1 MEYVQMTLNDWI
13 QMKQK
18 LRQELQGVTRSFVRI
33 GYALRKIEDGK
44 FYEQDGYKSIV
55 EFAKAEYGLQASTV
69 SRFMAINREY
79 SIDGYSEHLRTE
91 YAELGRS
98 QLEEMLQL
106 PEADRQMVGP
116 ETSREDIR
124 ELKRFNKSEPVPGEA
139 DDIPKLIRSFFYM
152 NPDELDSIFRELGGG
167 ADLDNLNWL
176 TELINPSGSRVY
188 KKGLYFMA
196 MGEDCIKIKRF
207 GSDPEKMSWEEFLRI
222 TVSIF
227 GETAR
232 RSKHVWKEYF
242 GEEQEGEKEKTEEP
256 GKPDPKREP
265 KIQGEGI
272 GEEIPKEGKK
282 QKNEEQG
289 SAGGNET
296 TDTEIQR
303 TGEPEEKG
311 TAGEKTEELK
321 PDPKGTG
328 ERPEEALNQPEE
340 EIAPAQNRKDYMNF
354 LTLKGMADY
363 LAKEYRERRLRV
375 DMLGFPEKLED
386 WLKGKVKEDGSPKE
400 EE

>member
-1 MEYVQMTLNDWI
+1 MEYVQMTLDDWI

-18 LRQELQGVTRSFVRI
+18 LRQELQGVTRSFVWI

-44 FYEQDGYKSIV
+44 LYEQDGYRSIA
-55 EFAKAEYGLQASTV
+55 EFARAEYGLQASTV
-69 SRFMAINREY
+69 SRFIAINREY
-79 SIDGYSEHLRTE
+79 SIDGYSEHLRPE
-91 YAELGRS
+91 YASLGRS

-139 DDIPKLIRSFFYM
+139 DDIKKLIRSFFYM
-152 NPDELDSIFRELGGG
+152 NPDELDSVFRELNEG
-167 ADLDNLNWL
+167 ADLDSLNWL
-176 TELINPSGSRVY
+176 TELINPSGNRIY
-188 KKGLYFMA
+188 KKGLYFVA

-227 GETAR
+227 GGAAQ

-242 GEEQEGEKEKTEEP
+242 GEEQEDEKTEEP
-256 GKPDPKREP
+256 GTQDQK
-265 KIQGEGI
+265 
-272 GEEIPKEGKK
+272 EEERP
-282 QKNEEQG
+282 
-289 SAGGNET
+289 AGGNET
-296 TDTEIQR
+296 TEEVQAA
-303 TGEPEEKG
+303 GEPEEKSA
-311 TAGEKTEELK
+311 AGGSDKEPE
-321 PDPKGTG
+321 PDPEGTG
-328 ERPEEALNQPEE
+328 KRPEEALNPPEE
-340 EIAPAQNRKDYMNF
+340 EIAPAQNRKDYIDF
-354 LTLKGMADY
+354 LTLEETAKY
-363 LAKEYRERRLRV
+363 LAEEYRERRLRV
-375 DMLGFPEKLED
+375 DMLGFPEKLEG

>member
-1 MEYVQMTLNDWI
+1 MEYVQMTLDDWI

-44 FYEQDGYKSIV
+44 LYEQDGYKSIA
-55 EFAKAEYGLQASTV
+55 EFAQAEYGLQASTV

-79 SIDGYSEHLRTE
+79 SIDGYSEHLRPE
-91 YAELGRS
+91 YASLGRS

-106 PEADRQMVGP
+106 PEADRKMVGP

-124 ELKRFNKSEPVPGEA
+124 ELKRFNRSEPVPGEA
-139 DDIPKLIRSFFYM
+139 DDIKKLIRSFFFM
-152 NPDELDSIFRELGGG
+152 NPDELDSVFRELNGG
-167 ADLDNLNWL
+167 ADLDSLNWL
-176 TELINPSGSRVY
+176 TELINPSGNRIY
-188 KKGLYFMA
+188 KKGLYFVA

-207 GSDPEKMSWEEFLRI
+207 GSDPDKMSWEEFLRI

-227 GETAR
+227 GGAAQ

-242 GEEQEGEKEKTEEP
+242 GEEQEDEKAEEP
-256 GKPDPKREP
+256 GNQDKKRESEEQREGSGKDIP
-265 KIQGEGI
+265 DADKIQ
-272 GEEIPKEGKK
+272 KE
-282 QKNEEQG
+282 NEKP
-289 SAGGNET
+289 AGGDRET
-296 TDTEIQR
+296 R
-303 TGEPEEKG
+303 EKG
-311 TAGEKTEELK
+311 EAGGCTQKHES
-321 PDPKGTG
+321 DFKGTG
-328 ERPEEALNQPEE
+328 ERPEEAMNPSEG

-363 LAKEYRERRLRV
+363 LAKEYRERRLRG

>member
-222 TVSIF
+222 TVGIF
-227 GETAR
+227 GEAAK
-232 RSKHVWKEYF
+232 RSKRVWKEYF
-242 GEEQEGEKEKTEEP
+242 REEQEDEKAEEP
-256 GKPDPKREP
+256 GTQDQKEEEKP
-265 KIQGEGI
+265 
-272 GEEIPKEGKK
+272 
-282 QKNEEQG
+282 
-289 SAGGNET
+289 AGGNET
-296 TDTEIQR
+296 TEEVQAA
-303 TGEPEEKG
+303 GEPEEKSA
-311 TAGEKTEELK
+311 AGGSDKEPE
-321 PDPKGTG
+321 PDPEGTG
-328 ERPEEALNQPEE
+328 KRPEEALNPPEE
-340 EIAPAQNRKDYMNF
+340 EIAPAQNRKDYIDF
-354 LTLKGMADY
+354 LTLEETAKY
-363 LAKEYRERRLRV
+363 LAEEYRERRLRV
-375 DMLGFPEKLED
+375 DMLGFPEKLEG

>member
-79 SIDGYSEHLRTE
+79 SIDGYSEHLRPE

-152 NPDELDSIFRELGGG
+152 NPDELDSVFRELDGG

-188 KKGLYFMA
+188 KKGLYFVA
-196 MGEDCIKIKRF
+196 MGEDCVKIKKF

-227 GETAR
+227 GGAAQ

-242 GEEQEGEKEKTEEP
+242 GEEQEDEKAEEP
-256 GKPDPKREP
+256 GTQDQDEEKP
-265 KIQGEGI
+265 
-272 GEEIPKEGKK
+272 
-282 QKNEEQG
+282 
-289 SAGGNET
+289 AGGNET
-296 TDTEIQR
+296 TDTEVQAAGE
-303 TGEPEEKG
+303 TEEKSAAGGNDKEPE
-311 TAGEKTEELK
+311 

-328 ERPEEALNQPEE
+328 KRPEEAMNPPEE
-340 EIAPAQNRKDYMNF
+340 GIAPAQNRKDYMDF
-354 LTLKGMADY
+354 LSLEETAEY
-363 LAKEYRERRLRV
+363 LAKEYRERRLRI
-375 DMLGFPEKLED
+375 DMLGFPEKLVA
-386 WLKGKVKEDGSPKE
+386 WLKGKVKEDGNPKE